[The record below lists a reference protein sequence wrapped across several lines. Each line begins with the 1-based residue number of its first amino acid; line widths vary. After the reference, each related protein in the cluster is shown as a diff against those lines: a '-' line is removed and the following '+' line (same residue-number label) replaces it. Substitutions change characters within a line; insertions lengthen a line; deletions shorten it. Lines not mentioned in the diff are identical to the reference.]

1 MKRGLMKLRSES
13 QFENYIGIA
22 LVVFGILMRLGP
34 HPGNFAP
41 VTAIA
46 LFSGV
51 VLAPQ
56 IALFL
61 PLTIMIASDLILGPH
76 ALYPLTWGSFFLI
89 SLLGVFIR
97 RDVKLSKIAY
107 GSLGASTVFYLI
119 TNLGVFIFQNMY
131 EKSWQGL
138 GQCYLMALPFFRN
151 SLLGDL
157 FYTAILFGVFAAIKV
172 FSTRASSQRT

>member
-1 MKRGLMKLRSES
+1 MTLKSENG
-13 QFENYIGIA
+13 FENLLGIG
-22 LVVFGILMRLGP
+22 LVVVGVVMRLLP
-34 HPGNFAP
+34 HPGNFTP

-61 PLTIMIASDLILGPH
+61 PLIIMIASDLLIGPH
-76 ALYPLTWGSFFLI
+76 ALYPLTWGSFFLV
-89 SLLGVFIR
+89 SLLGLSIRGNAKGGRIFLGTLGGSIIFFI
-97 RDVKLSKIAY
+97 
-107 GSLGASTVFYLI
+107 I

-138 GQCYLMALPFFRN
+138 AVCYTMALPFFRN
-151 SLLGDL
+151 TLLSDL
-157 FYTAILFGVFAAIKV
+157 LFSALLFGVFAAVKNYSKRLI
-172 FSTRASSQRT
+172 SQKIS